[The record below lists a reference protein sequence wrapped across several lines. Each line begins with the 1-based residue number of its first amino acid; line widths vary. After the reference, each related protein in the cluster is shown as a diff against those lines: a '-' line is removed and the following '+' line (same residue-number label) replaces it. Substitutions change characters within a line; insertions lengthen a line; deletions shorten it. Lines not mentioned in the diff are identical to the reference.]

1 MIFVNLEQ
9 RTPAWFAWRLNG
21 ITATES
27 PMIAGLSP
35 YCSAWHLW
43 GEKCGKLKPHE
54 VSEFAVRNGVRFEST
69 ALELWNQKH
78 DEFALPACCEWETDR
93 KYRASCDGLPMS
105 GRPVEIKCF
114 GKEHLA
120 EIGAKGLEAPCI
132 QHCIMQVH
140 HQILVTDADRGSLVF
155 YDPDCEEK
163 IHEFVIHRD
172 EQILKGIRARGDEF
186 WEYVVSGKEPPYKRD
201 VYFPKGDDRET
212 WARLANE
219 YRESEA
225 LIASCTAEIEKR
237 RQRMDEIRA
246 SLDKMLPQDQSRA
259 EFGGV
264 VVTRSR
270 YPGPVD
276 YKQAWLDLPENVRQS
291 VQSLDRFRR
300 PDVVR
305 FNVRSTDAALP
316 EDVLDESLVNPLVM
330 RPQKRYW
337 F

>member
-1 MIFVNLEQ
+1 M
-9 RTPAWFAWRLNG
+9 
-21 ITATES
+21 
-27 PMIAGLSP
+27 
-35 YCSAWHLW
+35 
-43 GEKCGKLKPHE
+43 
-54 VSEFAVRNGVRFEST
+54 
-69 ALELWNQKH
+69 
-78 DEFALPACCEWETDR
+78 
-93 KYRASCDGLPMS
+93 
-105 GRPVEIKCF
+105 
-114 GKEHLA
+114 
-120 EIGAKGLEAPCI
+120 
-132 QHCIMQVH
+132 
-140 HQILVTDADRGSLVF
+140 
-155 YDPDCEEK
+155 
-163 IHEFVIHRD
+163 
-172 EQILKGIRARGDEF
+172 
-186 WEYVVSGKEPPYKRD
+186 VSGKEPPYKRD

-212 WARLANE
+212 WARLAKE

-305 FNVRSTDAALP
+305 FNVRSTDVALP